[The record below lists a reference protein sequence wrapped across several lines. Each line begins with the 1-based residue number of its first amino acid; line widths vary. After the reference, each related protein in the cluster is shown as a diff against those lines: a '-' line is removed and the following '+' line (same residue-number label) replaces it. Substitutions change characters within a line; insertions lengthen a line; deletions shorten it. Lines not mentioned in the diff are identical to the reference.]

1 MNLRALAILLVLFT
15 ASVARADFIEPPRG
29 SADRKALMDALRPHA
44 EWVLG
49 KPVEFVVDELRLARG
64 QGLPNPVA
72 FAMVRAQR
80 PGGGRIDLANT
91 PGVAR
96 GDYDPGFMDGS
107 SFQALY
113 RKVGDTWVAVH
124 WVVGATDVWWY
135 DPVFCEDYFA
145 VLPEV
150 CAG

>member
-1 MNLRALAILLVLFT
+1 MKKRAFAGILLLICAT
-15 ASVARADFIEPPRG
+15 MARADYVEPARG

-49 KPVEFVVDELRLARG
+49 KPVEFVISELRLAQG
-64 QGLPNPVA
+64 QGLPGPVA

-80 PGGGRIDLANT
+80 PGGGKIDLTTT
-91 PGVAR
+91 PGVKR
-96 GDYDPGFMDGS
+96 GDYDPGYMDGS

-113 RKVGDTWVAVH
+113 RKVSDTWVAVH
-124 WVVGATDVWWY
+124 WEVGATDAWWY
-135 DPVFCEDYFA
+135 DPALCEEYFA
-145 VLPEV
+145 VIPEA